1 MPCQFYFHR
10 KYLNATGRPIVY
22 SCSWPD
28 YQQSEG
34 MPPNYKMIAEHC
46 NLWRNFDDIDDSWE
60 SVVSIMDYYG
70 GKLNS
75 SKIVAYRIKKIDFL
89 LLGKT
94 SDEFAPIAG
103 PGNWNVSFKIK
114 IFRILRNSF
123 YFIAGS

>member
-1 MPCQFYFHR
+1 MKCEFSTVIFHLPLPCKFYFDR

-70 GKLNS
+70 GKLYS
-75 SKIVAYRIKKIDFL
+75 SKIIDSIQN
-89 LLGKT
+89 K
-94 SDEFAPIAG
+94 E
-103 PGNWNVSFKIK
+103 N
-114 IFRILRNSF
+114 
-123 YFIAGS
+123 